1 MRVRRALLS
10 LLLLPTLAA
19 RNAAQNTEEKSLAG
33 LLSAASARNTLLAAD
48 LPPWHL
54 RAAYQAFGEDGKAEG
69 QGVFEEFHAGPKKDR
84 VGYTSPVFTQTDY
97 LLASGHLRAGNPR
110 WAGLAE
116 QLVRHNLVHPMPNP
130 GVLAGAV
137 LSRGQM
143 EVGGKPLACI
153 AITLPGAEKNQ
164 EAQPAQ
170 PFYCF
175 DEQDAAPGPVLR
187 AAGSAGHAFETAYD
201 QPIEF
206 HGHTVARAIHVRRA
220 GKPFLDIHIDTLEPI
235 EAAQDAVFEP
245 PADAAA
251 PPPQRVRI
259 SAALAQAY
267 LREGAAPSYPLLSE
281 HARIEGTVV
290 IQALIGVNGRP
301 LQTTIV
307 STPSKDLATSA
318 IDAIRQWTY
327 RPYLVNGEPAE
338 IVTEIKMQ
346 FRLPKK

>member
-1 MRVRRALLS
+1 MRTRRALLP
-10 LLLLPTLAA
+10 LLLLPTLG
-19 RNAAQNTEEKSLAG
+19 AQNTEEKSLAG

-54 RAAYQAFGEDGKAEG
+54 RAGYQAFGEDGKPEA

-110 WAGLAE
+110 WAGLVE

-130 GVLAGAV
+130 GVLGGAV

-143 EVGGKPLACI
+143 EASGKPLSCI
-153 AITLPGAEKNQ
+153 AITLPAAAERD
-164 EAQPAQ
+164 QPAQ

-175 DEQDAAPGPVLR
+175 DEQNAAPGPVLSPVLR

-201 QPIEF
+201 QPVEF
-206 HGHTVARAIHVRRA
+206 HGHTVARLVHVRRA
-220 GKPFLDIHIDTLEPI
+220 GKPFLDIHVETLETI
-235 EAAQDAVFEP
+235 EGAQDAVFEP

-290 IQALIGVNGRP
+290 IQALIGINGRP
-301 LQTTIV
+301 LQTTVV

-338 IVTEIKMQ
+338 MVTEIKMQ